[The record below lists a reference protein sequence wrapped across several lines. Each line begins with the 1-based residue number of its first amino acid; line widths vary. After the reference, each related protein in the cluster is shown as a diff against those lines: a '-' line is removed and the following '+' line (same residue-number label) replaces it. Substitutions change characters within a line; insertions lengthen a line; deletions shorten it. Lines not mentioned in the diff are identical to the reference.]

1 MKSDADIKRD
11 VEQELK
17 WDSDIDATDIAV
29 AVKNGVV
36 TLTGYVRSYAHK
48 YQAERDV
55 KRLSGVVA
63 VANDL
68 EVRLPNLDERPDP
81 EIARDAVSA
90 LKMELP
96 YTSEKIR
103 AIVRSGWLTLEGEV
117 IWNFQRERAENAVRR
132 IRGVKG
138 VSNLILVKPAV
149 APSDIKRKIE
159 DAFKRSA
166 EIDASHITVEANGGE
181 VILRG
186 TVRSWAERREAERAA
201 WAAPGVSKVENRITI
216 DPYMITD
223 IHRESAMA

>member
-1 MKSDADIKRD
+1 MKSDAEIKRD

-17 WDSDIDATDIAV
+17 WDPDIDATDIGV

-36 TLTGYVRSYAHK
+36 ALTGYVRSYSHK

-55 KRLSGVVA
+55 KRVSGVVA

-68 EVRLPNLDERPDP
+68 EVRLPNLDDRPDP

-96 YTSEKIR
+96 YSSENVR
-103 AIVRSGWLTLEGEV
+103 VIVRSGWLTLEGEV
-117 IWNFQRERAENAVRR
+117 VWNFQRERAENAVRR